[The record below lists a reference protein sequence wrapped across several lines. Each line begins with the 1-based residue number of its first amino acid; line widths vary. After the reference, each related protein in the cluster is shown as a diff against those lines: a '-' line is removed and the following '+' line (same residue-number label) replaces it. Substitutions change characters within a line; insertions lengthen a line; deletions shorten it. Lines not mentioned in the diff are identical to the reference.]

1 MTRKGDSS
9 EMSCEIAFLVTPD
22 NFYLSLGSGDFIS
35 GSGDSSGVIR
45 GVSFLFFRTLSDNF
59 DFTSSRFGD

>member
-9 EMSCEIAFLVTPD
+9 ELSREIAFLVTPE
-22 NFYLSLGSGDFIS
+22 NFYLCLGSGDFIS
-35 GSGDSSGVIR
+35 GSGDCSGAIG
-45 GVSFLFFRTLSDNF
+45 GVSFLCFRTLSDNF